1 MFSVGA
7 LAPACV
13 FDASRRTT
21 MILRFG
27 VFFDGTGNNQHN
39 VMPTESNGGKGA
51 SYTNALSNVALLH
64 ALYPAEGASGDG
76 AMAFLSRYVQGVGTL
91 EGAEDHAYASA
102 TGRGRTGVEA
112 RVTEALEGIAGQL
125 RDWAHAHPLTR
136 LEGVEF
142 DLFGFSRG
150 AAAVRHLANLLY
162 ADGGRVLA
170 VTCDITINFIGLFDT
185 VAAIVAPLQG
195 DFDPADDRHGGLRLS
210 LGEGIARHVVQLV
223 AGDEQ
228 RHNFPLVSSGHDIV
242 LPGVHSNIGGGY
254 PNSTQE
260 QVLLCKPQSQRVPLR
275 IRAEQTR
282 VYSTVSALVASAF
295 GGLGA
300 RVITWEEAIAG
311 GRPDEAQKQVYA
323 AVYREREVAGQ
334 LSRVYLS
341 VMRALAVRA
350 GVPLG
355 PLGGQAEHGL
365 PFELLEISRK
375 LHAFALG
382 ECEQPRL
389 TEKEQRLLRDRYVH
403 ASANWNAL
411 KGLRNSVLDV
421 LFINRP
427 AAGGRVVHPNP
438 VALST

>member
-1 MFSVGA
+1 MMKMSSGSTPIPT
-7 LAPACV
+7 PA
-13 FDASRRTT
+13 T
-21 MILRFG
+21 LRVG
-27 VFFDGTGNNQHN
+27 VFFDGTGNNLHN
-39 VMPTESNGGKGA
+39 AMAVDEPRG
-51 SYTNALSNVALLH
+51 SYGNALSNVALLH
-64 ALYPAEGASGDG
+64 ALYPAGEADADG
-76 AMAFLSRYVQGVGTL
+76 TLVFLKRYVEGVGTL
-91 EGAEDHAYASA
+91 AGEADHAYAAA

-112 RVTEALEGIAGQL
+112 RVAEALQGMAEQL
-125 RDWAHAHPLTR
+125 RGWCRAHPQAAVAR
-136 LEGVEF
+136 VEF

-150 AAAVRHLANLLY
+150 AAAARHLGNLLQ
-162 ADGGRVLA
+162 DGAGGLLPIA
-170 VTCDITINFIGLFDT
+170 CDTSINFIGLFDT
-185 VAAIVAPLQG
+185 VAAIIAPLQG
-195 DFDPADDRHGGLRLS
+195 DFDPADSRQGGLRLG
-210 LGEGIARHVVQLV
+210 LRAGIARQVVQLV

-389 TEKEQRLLRDRYVH
+389 TEDEQRLLRDRYVH